1 MNQRNTDMTHCKNK
15 TSNDMLNKIKNSVLK
30 FAKRRTKGI
39 PITKIQNEKWYISTN
54 AKKIQKIIS
63 SFFKSK

>member
-39 PITKIQNEKWYISTN
+39 PITKIQNEK
-54 AKKIQKIIS
+54 
-63 SFFKSK
+63 